1 MSLQTTVGVAR
12 PESKSLR
19 VTVPEGVVAYL
30 DLRAGDKLEWKME
43 VAEGEKIVIVW
54 KTGATDSEII
64 KIASRYAKP
73 EQR

>member
-30 DLRAGDKLEWKME
+30 DLKAGDKLEWRME
-43 VAEGEKIVIVW
+43 VAEGKKIVLIW
-54 KTGATDSEII
+54 KSDEGRRMLE
-64 KIASRYAKP
+64 IASKYVKTS
-73 EQR
+73 